1 MIMESRPKVAS
12 RIAVILITVI
22 FSFSA
27 ISLSADT
34 YRWKDK
40 DGKVH
45 YGAMVPAE
53 YADQPYDILNK
64 AGLVIEHVEDTSI
77 PMEVIA
83 EKKVIERAP
92 LISDEVRQQ
101 QSDGLLVIQYSSE
114 EDIIKGLE
122 LEISQL
128 GYDTR
133 LIDQSYESTSTAIRD
148 QIRQAADRQRA
159 GEEISKEQQANIARL
174 YTRRNMDMKR
184 KAAIATRETRI
195 RARFQSDLE
204 RYRFLTSGDKD
215 TNEEPADNA
224 NG

>member
-1 MIMESRPKVAS
+1 MIMESRPKITS
-12 RIAVILITVI
+12 RIAVILIIAI

-27 ISLSADT
+27 MSLSADT

-40 DGKVH
+40 EGKVH

-53 YADQPYDILNK
+53 YADQPYDILNS
-64 AGLVIEHVEDTSI
+64 AGMVIEHVEDTSI

-83 EKKVIERAP
+83 KKKVIERAP

-159 GEEISKEQQANIARL
+159 GQEISKKQQESIARL
-174 YTRRNMDMKR
+174 YSRRNMDVKR

-195 RARFQSDLE
+195 RARFQSHLE
-204 RYRFLTSGDKD
+204 RYRILTSGDKEAD
-215 TNEEPADNA
+215 EEPADNA

>member
-1 MIMESRPKVAS
+1 MIMESRPKVTS
-12 RIAVILITVI
+12 RIAVILIIAI

-27 ISLSADT
+27 MSLSADT

-40 DGKVH
+40 EGKVH

-53 YADQPYDILNK
+53 YADQPYDILNS
-64 AGLVIEHVEDTSI
+64 AGMVIEHIEDTSI

-92 LISDEVRQQ
+92 LISEEVRQQ

-128 GYDTR
+128 GHDTR

-159 GEEISKEQQANIARL
+159 GQEISKEQQESIARL
-174 YTRRNMDMKR
+174 YSRRARDVQR
-184 KAAIATRETRI
+184 KSALVTREVRI
-195 RARFQSDLE
+195 RARFQKDLE
-204 RYRFLTSGDKD
+204 RYRILTSGDKE
-215 TNEEPADNA
+215 TGEEPSDQS
-224 NG
+224 